1 MSRQPSVGFLL
12 CPECQ
17 CASSGQRR
25 DEKRY
30 RCPVCG
36 HKWDFPHHE
45 LSAAYI
51 GTLNDIEIWLHTRD
65 GRKCRI
71 KELPAV
77 IGRRTTSVLYEA
89 ASVSREHCRLEYNE
103 AEGCF
108 YIRSLTDN
116 ATHVGGR
123 ALRKDETCPL
133 PPENEFTLANLVE
146 LRLEFRFRC
155 ERTQAVPGEGNT
167 GKDVQLP
174 GEGIVF
180 LCEGEQGILYPQ
192 TEFREGCLAAVNAF
206 AKRIYAFERDAILLR
221 NKAFIDHALEDGD
234 RFRVRG
240 RKYIYDAG
248 RNAFRFD
255 KEKDTKGVEL
265 TVRDL
270 RVAYGKHLV
279 LNHVSCSV
287 PRGKVTALV
296 GRSGCGKSTL
306 MSVLSGGRKQSAGK
320 IEVDGAAKEEY
331 DRWATEHVS
340 LVPQF
345 DIVHRELTVGQC
357 VGYAVEMQ
365 AGQGMNASL
374 REARV
379 NGVLRA
385 TGMLS
390 FKDHVIDQLSGG
402 QIKRVSIASEIVD
415 IPDLLLLD
423 EPTTGLDYATEE
435 EILEMIRDMSARG
448 LTILYVTHSLQAIK
462 AADHVILLENED
474 SGGGSEVAAEGTP
487 DEVCEKKGYDS
498 WEALYRDL
506 TAVKEHEAIARS
518 AGTLRISKLPVL
530 FSRYVTI
537 WVNSPV
543 LSALSFLGIPLIL
556 GLAVSVATGTDADR
570 ALLGLVAMLWMGMN
584 QSVREIVKE
593 KNIFLHEHRG
603 VPYSVAFLSS
613 KVLFFISV
621 AVAQAFLMS
630 VPILYLDFTGY
641 GVNGLLHISVFSFAD
656 IFLRFIMAGATG
668 CILGLFVSAVCMFFK
683 RKGEI
688 LAVLLSVLLTLPQIL
703 FSDKVIKGGLFD
715 DSSSTFSHYYN
726 FITVHT
732 NDKLAEWFS
741 FGTFSRYLYVP
752 LDAVNKNIPAEVVH
766 NAEIFNDCILFA
778 AAAILL
784 ILTTCVLE
792 FYVEWDKRKA

>member
-1 MSRQPSVGFLL
+1 MTP
-12 CPECQ
+12 
-17 CASSGQRR
+17 
-25 DEKRY
+25 
-30 RCPVCG
+30 
-36 HKWDFPHHE
+36 
-45 LSAAYI
+45 
-51 GTLNDIEIWLHTRD
+51 
-65 GRKCRI
+65 
-71 KELPAV
+71 
-77 IGRRTTSVLYEA
+77 VLYGAET
-89 ASVSREHCRLEYNE
+89 VSREHCRLEYNE

-108 YIRSLTDN
+108 YIQSLTDN
-116 ATHVGGR
+116 ATHVGDK
-123 ALRKDETCPL
+123 ALRKNEVCPL
-133 PPENEFTLANLVE
+133 PPENGFTLANVVG
-146 LRLEFRFRC
+146 LRLEFRFKD
-155 ERTQAVPGEGNT
+155 ERAHSTDSGEGA
-167 GKDVQLP
+167 GKDIRLP

-180 LCEGEQGILYPQ
+180 LCEGEDGTLHLPP
-192 TEFREGCLAAVNAF
+192 EFREGCLAAINAF
-206 AKRIYAFERDAILLR
+206 EKRVYSFEKDAILLR

-234 RFRVRG
+234 RFCVRG

-248 RNAFRFD
+248 MNAFRFD
-255 KEKDTKGVEL
+255 KEKDTKGVGL
-265 TVRDL
+265 AVRDL

-306 MSVLSGGRKQSAGK
+306 MRVLSGGRKQSSGK

-630 VPILYLDFTGY
+630 VPIWYLKFSGH
-641 GVNGLLHISVFSFAD
+641 GVNGLLHTFQHLSFAD
-656 IFLRFIMAGATG
+656 IFPRFIMAGATG
-668 CILGLFVSAVCMFFK
+668 CILGLFVSAVCVFFK

-703 FSDKVIKGGLFD
+703 FSDKVIKGGLFVKN
-715 DSSSTFSHYYN
+715 SPPYSYYYN
-726 FITVHT
+726 FVTVHE
-732 NDKLAEWFS
+732 DDQLAEWCS

-752 LDAVNKNIPAEVVH
+752 LDAVNRKIPADVVLK
-766 NAEIFNDCILFA
+766 AKIFNDCILCA
-778 AAAILL
+778 AAAIML
-784 ILTTCVLE
+784 ILTICILE
-792 FYVEWDKRKA
+792 TYVEWDKRKA